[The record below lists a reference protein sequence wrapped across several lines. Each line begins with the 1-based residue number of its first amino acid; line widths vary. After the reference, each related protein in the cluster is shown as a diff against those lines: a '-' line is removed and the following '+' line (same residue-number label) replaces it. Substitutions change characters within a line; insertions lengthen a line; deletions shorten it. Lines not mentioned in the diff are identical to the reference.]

1 MKRILIGCLVLFA
14 GASLLSSCSITQG
27 SVVPTSHYVYPNSNV
42 TPLGRTYSEVK
53 KFGFLFPPR
62 FRARDLDRLYGD
74 AMSRHQGSDILID
87 SKVDSRN
94 TFVFIF
100 HFMKVTIEGTAAK
113 MEVGKQDIGQPG
125 FVRNNDQVVSQPQ
138 TNQPAENT
146 VGQQQQAQNTQP
158 QVIQPQVTNALPPR
172 EEKVRKERQP
182 SKPARL
188 FLQADYVK
196 RDFVKPGF
204 GIGGEFFLGGKVFA
218 LAPSINLFS
227 SQRLDLGY
235 AMGTFEAKQTAIWFD
250 QHYYFVNNQVG
261 VYGLTTITYENTKFD
276 KFDAGSM
283 FTSDHALGGGFGLGV
298 SGEFLKGHLVPFLE
312 LRYIALGAFGFE
324 AEMNPYWS
332 PHNGRLSWGL
342 KYSFKGS
349 E

>member
-1 MKRILIGCLVLFA
+1 MKRILVGCLVLFA
-14 GASLLSSCSITQG
+14 GAGLLSSCSITQG

-42 TPLGRTYSEVK
+42 TPLGHTSAEVK
-53 KFGFLFPPR
+53 KFGFILPPR

-94 TFVFIF
+94 TFLFIF
-100 HFMKVTIEGTAAK
+100 HFMKVTIDGTAAK

-125 FVRNNDQVVSQPQ
+125 FVRNNDQVLSQPQ
-138 TNQPAENT
+138 TSQPAENAPA
-146 VGQQQQAQNTQP
+146 QQQTQTTQS
-158 QVIQPQVTNALPPR
+158 QVVQPQVTNTQPYR
-172 EEKVRKERQP
+172 EERVKKERQP

-188 FLQADYVK
+188 FVQADYVK

-204 GIGGEFFLGGKVFA
+204 GLGGEFFIGGKVFA
-218 LAPSINLFS
+218 LAPSINIFS

-235 AMGTFEAKQTAIWFD
+235 ALGTFEAKQTAVWFD
-250 QHYYFVNNQVG
+250 QHYYFVNKKVG
-261 VYGLTTITYENTKFD
+261 VYGLTTITYENSRFD
-276 KFDAGSM
+276 KFEAGSSV
-283 FTSDHALGGGFGLGV
+283 FSSDHAIGGGVGLGL
-298 SGEFLKGHLVPFLE
+298 SGEFLNGRLIPFLE
-312 LRYIALGAFGFE
+312 LRYIALSAFGYE

-332 PHNGRLSWGL
+332 AHNGRLSWGL

-349 E
+349 D